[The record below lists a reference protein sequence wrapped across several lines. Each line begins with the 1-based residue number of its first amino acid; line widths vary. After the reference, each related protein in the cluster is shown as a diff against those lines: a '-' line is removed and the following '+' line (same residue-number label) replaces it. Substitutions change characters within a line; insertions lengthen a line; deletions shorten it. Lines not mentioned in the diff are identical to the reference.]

1 MKFISPK
8 IHGFID
14 LLLVVFLLASPWYF
28 GFTGAIAIFTYV
40 LAGVHLLLTL
50 VTDYSV
56 GLFKVLPGAVHGAIE
71 FIVGVTLVILAYTAF
86 SDNINGKLYYV
97 VFGTA
102 VLLTWL
108 LTDYTG
114 IHTEANN

>member
-14 LLLVVFLLASPWYF
+14 LLVVVFLLASPWYF

-40 LAGVHLLLTL
+40 LAGVHLLLTIT
-50 VTDYSV
+50 TDYSV
-56 GLFKVLPGAVHGAIE
+56 GIFKVLPGAVHGAIE
-71 FIVGVTLVILAYTAF
+71 FIVGLTLIILAYTAF
-86 SDNINGKLYYV
+86 GDNVNGKLYYV

-114 IHTEANN
+114 

>member
-14 LLLVVFLLASPWYF
+14 LLVVAFLLASPWYF
-28 GFTGAIAIFTYV
+28 GFTGGIATFTYA
-40 LAGVHLLLTL
+40 LAGVHLLLTM

-71 FIVGVTLVILAYTAF
+71 FIVGITLIILAYTAF
-86 SDNINGKLYYV
+86 GDNVNGKLYYV

-114 IHTEANN
+114 IHTEGDN